1 MDLQL
6 LRLWWAVMPALGI
19 FPLGS
24 LGFVRIS
31 DAPFAREYPNQR
43 RTGVWDESVAS
54 LGTIRR
60 AASGRGGVVNEQGHS
75 RLAALVCLPSLLFL
89 HGCDNP
95 QQQAK
100 AELPPAAVTVAPVAE
115 DKITPTV
122 TFTGRV
128 QAQDKVDLR
137 ARIDGFLEKR
147 LFNEGQDVKKGDLLF
162 VIEQAPY
169 KSAIAEIKADIQKA
183 EAALTLANI
192 EVKRATELV
201 AKEVGT
207 QKRLDDV
214 TMQQARA
221 RGEIARLKASLEK
234 AELNLSYTEIRA
246 PLAGRIGRATVSV
259 GNYVGPSSEP
269 LATIVKQDPI
279 YVSFPVTQREMLQLR
294 KDQKSGHAETTI
306 YVRLADGSRYAQA
319 GKADFVDV
327 TVSQGTDTVQVR
339 ATFPNPNRILVDGQ
353 LVAVVAEVGKPQ
365 PALLIPQQALQMDQA
380 GPFVL
385 VVDGDNKVEVR
396 RIEVGPA
403 PGAQVTV
410 TKGLKAGEKIITEGV
425 QKVRPGE
432 VVQTTEVKA

>member
-1 MDLQL
+1 
-6 LRLWWAVMPALGI
+6 VKK
-19 FPLGS
+19 
-24 LGFVRIS
+24 
-31 DAPFAREYPNQR
+31 QR
-43 RTGVWDESVAS
+43 
-54 LGTIRR
+54 
-60 AASGRGGVVNEQGHS
+60 HS
-75 RLAALVCLPSLLFL
+75 RLAVLACLPSLLLL

-100 AELPPAAVTVAPVAE
+100 AELPPAAVTVVPVAE
-115 DKITPTV
+115 EEITPTV

-147 LFNEGQDVKKGDLLF
+147 LFSEGQDVKRGDLLF

-169 KSAIAEIKADIQKA
+169 KSAIAEIKAEIQKA
-183 EAALTLANI
+183 EATLMLANI
-192 EVKRATELV
+192 EVKRATELL

-214 TMQQARA
+214 TMQQTRA

-246 PLAGRIGRATVSV
+246 PLAGRIGRAMVSV

-279 YVSFPVTQREMLQLR
+279 YVSFPVTQREMLQIKKDR
-294 KDQKSGHAETTI
+294 KPGETEPTI
-306 YVRLADGSRYAQA
+306 YVQLADGSRYAQA

-339 ATFPNPNRILVDGQ
+339 ATFPNPNRVLVDGQ
-353 LVAVVAEVGKPQ
+353 LVAVVAEIGMPQ
-365 PALLIPQQALQMDQA
+365 RTLLIPQQALQMDQA
-380 GPFVL
+380 GAFVL

-396 RIEVGPA
+396 RIELGSA
-403 PGAQVTV
+403 PGAQVSV
-410 TKGLKAGEKIITEGV
+410 TKGLKAGEKIITEGM
-425 QKVRPGE
+425 QKVRPGDA
-432 VVQTTEVKA
+432 VRMTEAKA

>member
-1 MDLQL
+1 MKQ
-6 LRLWWAVMPALGI
+6 
-19 FPLGS
+19 
-24 LGFVRIS
+24 
-31 DAPFAREYPNQR
+31 QR
-43 RTGVWDESVAS
+43 R
-54 LGTIRR
+54 
-60 AASGRGGVVNEQGHS
+60 SG
-75 RLAALVCLPSLLFL
+75 LALLACLPSLLLL

-95 QQQAK
+95 QQQAR
-100 AELPPAAVTVAPVAE
+100 AELPPAAVTVVPVAE
-115 DKITPTV
+115 DRITPTV
-122 TFTGRV
+122 SFTGRV

-169 KSAIAEIKADIQKA
+169 KSAITEIKADIQKA
-183 EAALTLANI
+183 EATLTLANI
-192 EVKRATELV
+192 EVKRASELL

-279 YVSFPVTQREMLQLR
+279 YVSFPVTQREMLQIR
-294 KDQKSGHAETTI
+294 KDRKSGDAETTI

-385 VVDGDNKVEVR
+385 VVDSASKVEVR
-396 RIEVGPA
+396 RIEIGPA
-403 PGAQVTV
+403 QGAQASV
-410 TKGLKAGEKIITEGV
+410 TKGLSAGEKVITEGA
-425 QKVRPGE
+425 QKVRPGD
-432 VVQTTEVKA
+432 VVQVTQVNA

>member
-1 MDLQL
+1 MKGGQCSFVALIGL
-6 LRLWWAVMPALGI
+6 LPAL
-19 FPLGS
+19 
-24 LGFVRIS
+24 
-31 DAPFAREYPNQR
+31 
-43 RTGVWDESVAS
+43 
-54 LGTIRR
+54 
-60 AASGRGGVVNEQGHS
+60 
-75 RLAALVCLPSLLFL
+75 LLS
-89 HGCDNP
+89 GCDTA
-95 QQQAK
+95 QEQAK
-100 AELPPAAVTVAPVAE
+100 AESPPPGVTVVAVAE

-169 KSAIAEIKADIQKA
+169 KSAIAETKAEIQKA
-183 EAALTLANI
+183 EATLVLTDI
-192 EVKRATELV
+192 EVKRATELLS
-201 AKEVGT
+201 KQVGT

-234 AELNLSYTEIRA
+234 NELYLSYTEIRA

-269 LATIVKQDPI
+269 LATIVRQDPI
-279 YVSFPVTQREMLQLR
+279 YVSFPVTQREMLQIR
-294 KDQKSGHAETTI
+294 KDRKSGDAEPTV
-306 YVRLADGSRYAQA
+306 YVRLADGSRYGQA

-339 ATFPNPNRILVDGQ
+339 ATFPNPNRVLVDGQ
-353 LVAVVAEVGKPQ
+353 LVTVVAEVGKPQ
-365 PALLIPQQALQMDQA
+365 PSLLIPQQALQIDQA

-385 VVDGDNKVEVR
+385 VVDSANKVEVR

-403 PGAQVTV
+403 PGAQVSV
-410 TKGLKAGEKIITEGV
+410 IKGLKAGEKVVTEGV
-425 QKVRPGE
+425 QKVRPGD
-432 VVQTTEVKA
+432 VVQTTEAKA

>member
-1 MDLQL
+1 
-6 LRLWWAVMPALGI
+6 
-19 FPLGS
+19 
-24 LGFVRIS
+24 
-31 DAPFAREYPNQR
+31 
-43 RTGVWDESVAS
+43 
-54 LGTIRR
+54 
-60 AASGRGGVVNEQGHS
+60 
-75 RLAALVCLPSLLFL
+75 
-89 HGCDNP
+89 GCDNP

-246 PLAGRIGRATVSV
+246 PLAGRIGRATVSI
-259 GNYVGPSSEP
+259 GNFVGPSTGP
-269 LATIVKQDPI
+269 LATIVRQDPI
-279 YVSFPVTQREMLQLR
+279 YVTFPVTQREMLDIR
-294 KDQKSGHAETTI
+294 KERQADSVDPVI
-306 YVRLADGSRYAQA
+306 YIRLADGSRYAQP
-319 GKADFVDV
+319 GKVDFVDV
-327 TVSQGTDTVQVR
+327 TVNQGTDTVQVR
-339 ATFPNPNRILVDGQ
+339 AVFPNPDRMLVDGQ
-353 LVAVVAEVGKPQ
+353 LVSVIAEVGKPQ
-365 PALLIPQQALQMDQA
+365 ASLLI
-380 GPFVL
+380 
-385 VVDGDNKVEVR
+385 
-396 RIEVGPA
+396 
-403 PGAQVTV
+403 
-410 TKGLKAGEKIITEGV
+410 
-425 QKVRPGE
+425 
-432 VVQTTEVKA
+432 